1 MPTLVTPER
10 LAENGTEDGHQSA
23 FFCWAVTASQSEPLL
38 RLLYAIPNGGK
49 RDIVTATRLKATG
62 TKRGFPDIGFPVARH
77 GCHGLFIEMK
87 RPNDKPNNKRQ
98 GALRTEQERWQDAL
112 RLQGYAAVEAIGW
125 QHARNIVEAYLEE
138 QSEC

>member
-1 MPTLVTPER
+1 MTFERITPER
-10 LAENGTEDGHQSA
+10 LAKSGTEDGHQAA
-23 FFCWAVTASQSEPLL
+23 FFCWAANAASVMPLL

-87 RPNDKPNNKRQ
+87 RPVDKANNKRPGTLATDQ
-98 GALRTEQERWQDAL
+98 KYWREDEDAK
-112 RLQGYAAVEAIGW
+112 
-125 QHARNIVEAYLEE
+125 
-138 QSEC
+138 